1 MNIQENWLPLL
12 VLIIAGL
19 LVVFWII
26 YLVIT
31 KGLKETALL
40 AILEAEKQ
48 YNTTTGKERLD
59 LAISYVYDL
68 LPKLVKTLLPKT
80 IIMESLH
87 NFIQKTFNKIKDLLD
102 YHREELQEA
111 KLEIAK
117 LKGEMK
123 HEET

>member
-12 VLIIAGL
+12 VLIIAGVL
-19 LVVFWII
+19 ALFWII
-26 YLVIT
+26 YLIVT
-31 KGLKETALL
+31 KGIKNTALL

-48 YNTTTGKERLD
+48 YNTTTGKERLE

-68 LPKLVKTLLPKT
+68 LPSIIKTILPKT
-80 IIMESLH
+80 IVIKSLH
-87 NFIQKTFNKIKDLLD
+87 RLIQKTFIKVKDLLD

-117 LKGEMK
+117 LKGELK
-123 HEET
+123 HEE